1 MSPTPFKVAT
11 FNVNSIRSRMP
22 IVLDWLRENDP
33 DALCLQETKVEDKD
47 FPAGEF
53 EAAGFQVAFRGQKR
67 WNGVAIISKAPL
79 EKVSF
84 GFDGGP
90 PEEGPRMISG
100 VAAGV
105 RIVNTYIPQGRDVED
120 EQFAYK
126 IGWFERLRKEFAA
139 RCRPEDLLLWCGDLN
154 HAPEPV
160 DVYDPDKLRGHVC
173 FHPEVDAVYRKI
185 VDWGLVDVFRR
196 HCPEPKQY
204 SFYDYR
210 LPNGVKRGLGWRI
223 DHILTTRP
231 LAEKSTA
238 AYIDLAPRL
247 KPKPSDHTPVVAE
260 FMLD

>member
-22 IVLDWLRENDP
+22 IVLDWLREHEP

-53 EAAGFQVAFRGQKR
+53 EDAGFHVAYCGQKR
-67 WNGVAIISKAPL
+67 WNGVAIVSKAPL
-79 EKVSF
+79 EQVSF
-84 GFDGGP
+84 GFEDGP

-100 VAAGV
+100 VASGV
-105 RIVNTYIPQGRDVED
+105 TIVNTYIPQGRDVED

-126 IGWFERLRKEFAA
+126 IGWFERLRNEFEA
-139 RCRPEDLLLWCGDLN
+139 RRRPEDLLLWCGDLN
-154 HAPEPV
+154 HAPEPI
-160 DVYDPDKLRGHVC
+160 DVYEPEKKQGHVC
-173 FHPEVDAVYRKI
+173 MHPEVDRVYRKI
-185 VDWGLVDVFRR
+185 LDWGLVDVFRR
-196 HCPEPKQY
+196 HCSEPKQY

-210 LPNGVKRGLGWRI
+210 IPNGVKRGLGWRI
-223 DHILTTRP
+223 DHILTTQP
-231 LAEKSTA
+231 LADRSSA
-238 AYIDLAPRL
+238 SRIDLAPRL